1 MIPQFCDLSQFQP
14 QYIDWQAYKAW
25 SASRDGI
32 SRVALRSS
40 YGTGYKDQHFDAY
53 RTGAL
58 DAGIDVI
65 LYYHYSYP
73 NLNKAQQEA
82 NWQHSVVGAIRAQD
96 LLILDIEE
104 NVPQATGAWAYAWLA
119 QQESNYGGKLP
130 GIYASSSYIQ
140 QRLQD
145 ARLARYPLWLA
156 NWTFTP
162 DARPSC
168 PAPWTSYQFL
178 QYTDKANG
186 IPGIAG
192 TVDANIFL
200 DKTQPKPEEKPIMID
215 LNNPTVASHF
225 KAEGAA
231 WKCKDKGHDYT
242 IHGEILATYQ
252 KYGKSDLCGL
262 SFLGLPLSNEIPI
275 VGHVGVAYQRFERGV
290 LCFDPVPHAVDTPP
304 GLEKARVY
312 PLHIDSGVGQDP
324 RVTSLQGENAALK
337 ALLASSKLGQ
347 INIIGKRV
355 QADAQLII
363 DATQVQ

>member
-1 MIPQFCDLSQFQP
+1 MNTPSFVDISAYQGS
-14 QYIDWQAYKAW
+14 IDFVAYRAW
-25 SASRDGI
+25 AASIDGI
-32 SRVALRSS
+32 ARIAMKSSEGVGFTDPSFAANRSRAL
-40 YGTGYKDQHFDAY
+40 A
-53 RTGAL
+53 
-58 DAGIDVI
+58 AGIDCI
-65 LYYHYSYP
+65 YYYHFARP
-73 NLNKAQQEA
+73 GLGNNAQQEA
-82 NWQHSVVGAIRAQD
+82 NWQYDAVGAVRAQD
-96 LLILDIEE
+96 LLILDFEE
-104 NVPQATGAWAYAWLA
+104 NAPQATGAWAYAWLA

-145 ARLARYPLWLA
+145 ARLVRYPLWLA

-168 PAPWTSYQFL
+168 PPPWTSYQFL
-178 QYTDKANG
+178 QYTDKATG

-192 TVDANIFL
+192 TVDANVFL
-200 DKTQPKPEEKPIMID
+200 GKIQPKPEEKPIMID

-231 WKCKDKGHDYT
+231 WKCKDNNFT

-252 KYGKSDLCGL
+252 KYGNNAFCGL
-262 SFLGLPLSNEIPI
+262 SFLGLPSSNEIPI
-275 VGHVGVAYQRFERGV
+275 TGHSGVVYQRFERGV
-290 LCFDPVPHAVDTPP
+290 LCFDPVPHAIDTPP

-312 PLHIDSGVGQDP
+312 PLHIDSGTGQDP

-347 INIIGKRV
+347 INIISKRI